1 VTGNLYVVS
10 GPSGAGKGTLLG
22 LVLQRLD
29 SVWLSVSATT
39 RSPRIGET
47 EGVEYFFLS
56 NEEFNALIAVD
67 GLLEWATVHGERY
80 GTVREEVERRLSQG
94 VDVIL
99 EIDPQG
105 AFQVRSKLPEAV
117 LIFIAP
123 PSFEAL
129 EQRLRGRATEDEAS
143 IRRRMVT
150 AGVEMGLRD
159 RYQAVI
165 VNDVLEDAAEELYR
179 YISGRA

>member
-22 LVLQRLD
+22 LVLQRLGP
-29 SVWLSVSATT
+29 VWLSVSATT
-39 RSPRIGET
+39 RSPRKGEV

-56 NEEFNALIAVD
+56 NEEFDALIAVD

-80 GTVREEVERRLSQG
+80 GTIRKEVEHRLGQG
-94 VDVIL
+94 IDVIL

-105 AFQVRSKLPEAV
+105 AFQVRSKLPQAV

-123 PSFEAL
+123 PSLDAL
-129 EQRLRGRATEDEAS
+129 EQRLRIRATEDEAS
-143 IRRRMVT
+143 IRRRMAT
-150 AGVEMGLRD
+150 ADVEMGLRD